1 MKKSLYSKE
10 FVVFNIVF
18 FLAFLNMAVFF
29 HLHQYLLSLA
39 IDAKWSGLII
49 GAYSLAA
56 VFLQPILSPFIH
68 VANAR
73 RFLVVGLLVTTA
85 SLLSY
90 RWATTL
96 GTLLAVRVIHGAGFI
111 TFITAMNASV
121 VALIPAARSG
131 QAFSLISVNILL
143 PGAIVPALLDV
154 LGLGPAQFVNVL
166 TVAAVLM
173 VPAVMLPVLLR
184 GDKDPPASGAV
195 PVRQG
200 IIGGIGES
208 LRHPGIAVLLVTNF
222 FVFLA
227 YTPVFFFLKEY
238 AQGKGIGKPG
248 VFFTISTGTM
258 IAIRLLGGRF
268 FDRLNKKMILLLSL
282 LLLAVSYALLV
293 KAAPGVF
300 LLLGF
305 IFGLGWSLYAPLLNA
320 LLFECSPPSS
330 RGLALNLSMVTL
342 QGGYLVG
349 PTIGT
354 FILSGLGYTGLFI
367 YCALMPFVAACLVF
381 FGFKGRKGGRAGS
394 TLKEHVTPDER
405 G

>member
-10 FVVFNIVF
+10 FIVFNVVF
-18 FLAFLNMAVFF
+18 FLAFINMAVFF
-29 HLHQYLLSLA
+29 HLHQYLLSLS
-39 IDAKWSGLII
+39 IDDKWSGLII

-68 VANAR
+68 VTNAR
-73 RFLVVGLLVTTA
+73 RFLMAGLLVTIA

-96 GTLLAVRVIHGAGFI
+96 GTLMLVRIMHGAGFI
-111 TFITAMNASV
+111 TFITAMNASI

-143 PGAIVPALLDV
+143 PGAIVPALLDL
-154 LGLGPAQFVNVL
+154 LGLGPLQFVNVL
-166 TVAAVLM
+166 TAAAILM
-173 VPAVMLPVLLR
+173 VPAVVLPILLR
-184 GDKDPPASGAV
+184 GGDRSLPPGTA
-195 PVRQG
+195 PVRLGVLQ
-200 IIGGIGES
+200 GIGES
-208 LRHPGIAVLLVTNF
+208 LRHPGIAVLLVANF

-248 VFFTISTGTM
+248 IFFTISTGTM

-268 FDRLNKKMILLLSL
+268 FDRINKKRMMLLSL
-282 LLLAVSYALLV
+282 LLLTVAYTLLA
-293 KAAPGVF
+293 KAAPAIF

-305 IFGLGWSLYAPLLNA
+305 TFGLGWSLYAPLLNA

-354 FILSGLGYTGLFI
+354 LILSWLGYSGLFI
-367 YCALMPFVAACLVF
+367 YCGLMPFIAACLVAF
-381 FGFKGRKGGRAGS
+381 AFKGQKGGRTILA
-394 TLKEHVTPDER
+394 PER
-405 G
+405 VASEG